1 MIIIFGVALATTYL
15 DFGPLAFSA
24 PLMLTRV
31 SRSVTRRAMRPGTIS
46 GGIRKL
52 WRHQFH
58 WMFDIFRFT

>member
-1 MIIIFGVALATTYL
+1 MMISGVSLALKTTYL

-31 SRSVTRRAMRPGTIS
+31 SKSVTSRAMRPGTIS

-52 WRHQFH
+52 
-58 WMFDIFRFT
+58 